1 MTNDR
6 KMGQTM
12 YNSQHLQDIL
22 LEERC
27 KENAFDVKSLK
38 LYFSMKEK
46 YTKYCRKSK
55 RSFFIFYFQKKKKEK
70 KKV

>member
-38 LYFSMKEK
+38 LYFNMKEK
-46 YTKYCRKSK
+46 YTK
-55 RSFFIFYFQKKKKEK
+55 
-70 KKV
+70 

>member
-38 LYFSMKEK
+38 IIFQYE
-46 YTKYCRKSK
+46 RKIYK
-55 RSFFIFYFQKKKKEK
+55 IM
-70 KKV
+70 